1 MGKDVGANN
10 PLTSLKRSLERGSD
24 STRDALHKLSSER
37 KFIGITGLSRS
48 GKSTFI
54 TSLINQLLNHDNA
67 KLGAFSPWLSKRIVA
82 VKVHPLA
89 DRSLKQFPYP
99 DAIRDLADS
108 PPRWPGSTTDI
119 SGCLLEIKIG
129 RNASWSRKSA
139 TRSVFLEIR
148 DYPGEWLLDLPLM
161 QMSFAEWCSQCA
173 AQFTQQPRLSLA
185 GDLTAELQQIDPL
198 AQYDAQAIDAL
209 HSQYANFLKRCK
221 NEQHALSLIQPGRF
235 LIPGEFIGQEVLHF
249 VPLLSC
255 NSCTRTQLESANPDS
270 NFKVLERRY
279 DAYVKQVVAPFY
291 KKFFR
296 PIDRQVVLV
305 DVINALNG
313 GPEYIADMQQALSN
327 ISDSFSYG
335 SNSPILKLF
344 RPKIEKV
351 IFAASKIDQV
361 VAKDHDNVRQLLA
374 SIVRKA
380 LENAAY
386 KGVEHRSEAISAIR
400 SSHEILH
407 RGAFAVTGIGVGGES
422 VGYVHPEIPDHVPK
436 GDEWLPFRDWS
447 LPLLNPPAGVRCDQE
462 QAIPH
467 IRMDQIL
474 QDLIGDLCR

>member
-1 MGKDVGANN
+1 MGKEGRDNS
-10 PLTSLKRSLERGSD
+10 PLSSIKRSLERGTD
-24 STRDALHKLSSER
+24 STLDAFHKLSNER
-37 KFIGITGLSRS
+37 KYIGITGLSRS

-67 KLGAFSPWLSKRIVA
+67 KLGAFSPWISKRIVA
-82 VKVHPLA
+82 VKAHPLA
-89 DRSLKQFPYP
+89 DRSLQAFPYQ
-99 DAIRDLADS
+99 DAIRDLAS
-108 PPRWPGSTTDI
+108 TPPRWPDSTTDI
-119 SGCLLEIKIG
+119 SGCLLEIKVG
-129 RNASWSRKSA
+129 RNTSWSRKPA

-161 QMSFAEWCSQCA
+161 QMSFADWCAQCA

-185 GDLTAELQQIDPL
+185 AGLTPKLQQLDPL
-198 AQYDAQAIDAL
+198 ASYEEPVITAL
-209 HSQYANFLKRCK
+209 HDNYADFLKRCK

-235 LIPGEFIGQEVLHF
+235 LIPGEFAGQEVLKF

-255 NSCTRTQLESANPDS
+255 NSCTRTQLQSANPDS

-279 DAYVKQVVAPFY
+279 NAYVKQVVVPFY
-291 KKFFR
+291 RKFFR

-313 GPEYIADMQQALSN
+313 GPDYVADMQQALSN

-335 SNSPILKLF
+335 SNSPISKLF

-361 VAKDHDNVRQLLA
+361 VAKDHDNVRHLLA
-374 SIVRKA
+374 SIVRKV
-380 LENAAY
+380 LDNAAY
-386 KGVEHRSEAISAIR
+386 TGVEHRSEAISAIR
-400 SSHEILH
+400 SSNEILH
-407 RGAFAVTGIGVGGES
+407 RGAFAVTGINTEGES

-436 GDEWLPFRDWS
+436 GEEWLPFQDWDI
-447 LPLLNPPAGVRCDQE
+447 PLLNPPTGVRCDQE